1 MHSVEK
7 SSHGKEPD
15 DDGYVA
21 VGEIHGALV
30 RHETDRACRE
40 GLRTAG
46 HSDELRSQM
55 AEHYQ
60 EIRNTVGEMVRAS
73 LGEEAESQ
81 GADPNVIASFL
92 IAVCDGLLL
101 QWLLDPERTPSGE
114 ELVASL
120 GAGLSLAAEAEG
132 AEGAEPAVQARAR
145 G

>member
-1 MHSVEK
+1 MSPLARMAISWMVMLDSFSGQKPLLLAFVE
-7 SSHGKEPD
+7 SL
-15 DDGYVA
+15 A
-21 VGEIHGALV
+21 Q
-30 RHETDRACRE
+30 
-40 GLRTAG
+40 AG